1 MATEHP
7 GVITAEDPEIP
18 LERRKDIK
26 DSAVW
31 GTIACGA
38 GLFSDGYLNAVSV
51 AIDVCIEL
59 TQDRLWVRL
68 GPF

>member
-1 MATEHP
+1 MATEHK

-18 LERRKDIK
+18 IERRRHIK

-38 GLFSDGYLNAVSV
+38 GLFSDGYLNAVS
-51 AIDVCIEL
+51 EL
-59 TQDRLWVRL
+59 YLLPKHQLTPPRSWDL
-68 GPF
+68 